1 MKLTQLRQSQ
11 KLRNALPRIM
21 MLLICLQPL
30 LDIISYWQTE
40 LEISISL
47 SFAPRAIIFAI
58 LFLGGLILSERKRV
72 YYLMVAVIAAF
83 WACHIAVCL
92 QNGMTF
98 SSMIHDTTYFISVLQ
113 LPITAVC
120 MITCLKLTGEEGLDA
135 LMEGIFYSM
144 AILMLS
150 FVISVVTGTEPHTYP
165 DREVG
170 ICGYC
175 FWPNAQSAILSMSA
189 PICIAYVV
197 RKYKEKKLLCFAVI
211 VLSLTVLYLHAT
223 RLSYMCLV
231 MAGVGMALTLLIT
244 KQPKRYLIA
253 VGLVTALFL
262 GMITLSPMLA
272 NRNSVKEVTEKKADV
287 SERLIDLGKLQIE
300 NGYSKVLIDANA
312 IEQKTGMQA
321 FALSKPLT
329 QSTFFDV
336 EPLNEE
342 QLEERIEELHKPK
355 KDKDT
360 DKDKKPLTEKELRA
374 QNELLKKYGS
384 YVAYVQTLEL
394 VTSSDKLYNFY
405 PFETARVVDLICS
418 ATRIYE
424 RYTGIEEYTGWQ
436 NAGDNW
442 FDVFLN
448 RSKVYGYDGKT
459 IYQDNPWSVCTR
471 AQAAEIL
478 SRSLPAKEFPQVVD
492 ADSVPGMK
500 KTAPY
505 YDAVLTLYRAGIFLD
520 LDDGESFRPN
530 GKIDRLTYCMW
541 AAATVNPEFRRCDE
555 GYSITLPEKLP
566 QVDAA
571 ALDPALKSDAELYPY
586 YNYFING
593 VVDRFGIRT
602 TAEEYQRTEDI
613 NEVADERAWKLHY
626 CYILMDQSTPASR
639 WFGLEADRLLHKGYS
654 FDVENDIHAIFLRF
668 GWVGM
673 ILMLAFLLYFAWI
686 ILKALLCNFKQ
697 VFTLEAGAIGI
708 AIVACLAHAYF
719 TCGVLRRANSLY
731 YFGVLLAC
739 AYYLVKLKQYPPLP
753 EDDGKTKRRL
763 FRREKPQK
771 ANVGKETT

>member
-1 MKLTQLRQSQ
+1 MKHIQPRQSQ
-11 KLRNALPRIM
+11 KLLNILPRIM
-21 MLLICLQPL
+21 MLLILLQPL

-40 LEISISL
+40 LAIPISL

-58 LFLGGLILSERKRV
+58 LFFGGLILSERKRV
-72 YYLMVAVIAAF
+72 YYIMVAVIAVF

-92 QNGMTF
+92 QNGMTV

-113 LPITAVC
+113 LPITTVC
-120 MITCLKLTGEEGLDA
+120 MITCLKLTGEEGFDA
-135 LMEGIFYSM
+135 LFDGIFYSM

-189 PICIAYVV
+189 PICIAYAV

-211 VLSLTVLYLHAT
+211 ALSLTVLYLHAT
-223 RLSYMCLV
+223 RLSYMCLI
-231 MAGVGMALTLLIT
+231 MTGVGMVLTMLIA

-253 VGLVTALFL
+253 VGLVTAIFV

-272 NRNSVKEVTEKKADV
+272 NRSSVKKVTEKKADA
-287 SERLIDLGKLQIE
+287 SERLIELGKLQIE
-300 NGYSKVLIDANA
+300 NGYSKVLIDAGVM
-312 IEQKTGMQA
+312 EQKTGMQA

-329 QSTFFDV
+329 QSTFFDM
-336 EPLNEE
+336 E
-342 QLEERIEELHKPK
+342 
-355 KDKDT
+355 
-360 DKDKKPLTEKELRA
+360 PLTEEALEEKIEALHKAKKSKAKTTNKQPQTEEELRL
-374 QNELLKKYGS
+374 QNELVKQYGS

-405 PFETARVVDLICS
+405 PLENTRVVDLICS

-424 RYTGIEEYTGWQ
+424 RYTGTEEYTGWQ
-436 NAGDNW
+436 NAGNTW

-459 IYQDNPWSVCTR
+459 IYQDNPWSICTR

-478 SRSLPAKEFPQVVD
+478 SRALPASEYSQVVD
-492 ADSVPGMK
+492 ADSVPGMEQ
-500 KTAPY
+500 TAPY
-505 YDAVLTLYRAGIFLD
+505 YDAVLMLYRAGIFFD
-520 LDDGESFRPN
+520 LEDGESFRPDDE
-530 GKIDRLTYCMW
+530 IDRLTYCLW
-541 AAATVNPEFRRCDE
+541 AAAAVNPEFRRCDE

-566 QVDAA
+566 QFDAS
-571 ALDPALKSDAELYPY
+571 ALDPALKSDAELFPY

-602 TAEEYQRTEDI
+602 TAEEYERTTDI
-613 NEVADERAWKLHY
+613 EEVADERAWKLHY

-673 ILMLAFLLYFAWI
+673 ALMLAFLFYFAWV
-686 ILKALLCNFKQ
+686 ILKALIQNFKQ

-708 AIVACLAHAYF
+708 AILACLAHAYF

-731 YFGVLLAC
+731 YFGVLLAG
-739 AYYLVKLKQYPPLP
+739 AYYLVKIKQYPPL
-753 EDDGKTKRRL
+753 EDDGSEKRRL
-763 FRREKPQK
+763 FRRKK
-771 ANVGKETT
+771 AKKADAGKETI